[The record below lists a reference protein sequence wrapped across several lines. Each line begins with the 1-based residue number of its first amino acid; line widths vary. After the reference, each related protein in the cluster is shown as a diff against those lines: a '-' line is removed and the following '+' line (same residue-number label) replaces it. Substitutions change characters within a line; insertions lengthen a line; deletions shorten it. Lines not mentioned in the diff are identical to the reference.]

1 MKNMNHDNTSY
12 LNFIQDLNNIL
23 SDFEISQLG
32 NS

>member
-1 MKNMNHDNTSY
+1 MNHDNTSY